1 MGYIK
6 VGNKTKKRQV
16 VLFKK
21 FSQFA
26 VHGFS
31 RGRAEVLVSEWFI
44 KKAWLGVWLVSI
56 IARRRRLMC
65 TSRWH
70 RNRAYTIEMW
80 NISLILRYAL
90 QRTEVRGMCSEC
102 ADLKKKDMVIMNL
115 FWQTS
120 GDVDVSLILYF
131 FHKDSYRN
139 TIGWCG
145 LVVPLILIKQR

>member
-1 MGYIK
+1 MKIIYVTKSKNTGQEPGSFSMGYIK

-21 FSQFA
+21 FSQFE

-65 TSRWH
+65 MSRWH

-90 QRTEVRGMCSEC
+90 QRTEVGGMCSVC
-102 ADLKKKDMVIMNL
+102 ADLLKKGYGHNEFVL
-115 FWQTS
+115 A
-120 GDVDVSLILYF
+120 DV
-131 FHKDSYRN
+131 
-139 TIGWCG
+139 GWCG
-145 LVVPLILIKQR
+145 CFADLVLFP